1 MESKHTN
8 RAIAFLCSNYSFC
21 LDEMDSL
28 IDLASNRCLMHR
40 KSHLI
45 FTPHGHQYSHLIAP
59 LVPIAL
65 GKYLFTFRTQKSSSV
80 AAIILQQREDSKVP
94 NYIEQP
100 PKRVA
105 FCFFISKFI
114 LFMLK

>member
-45 FTPHGHQYSHLIAP
+45 FTPHGHQYSQLIAP

-65 GKYLFTFRTQKSSSV
+65 GKYLFTFRTQKSSPV

-94 NYIEQP
+94 NYIE
-100 PKRVA
+100 
-105 FCFFISKFI
+105 
-114 LFMLK
+114 

>member
-8 RAIAFLCSNYSFC
+8 RAIAFLCSNYLSC

-45 FTPHGHQYSHLIAP
+45 FTPHGHQYSQLACAIGAHSAGEIP
-59 LVPIAL
+59 VYIPNTEV
-65 GKYLFTFRTQKSSSV
+65 KPSSGDNT
-80 AAIILQQREDSKVP
+80 ATAGR
-94 NYIEQP
+94 
-100 PKRVA
+100 
-105 FCFFISKFI
+105 
-114 LFMLK
+114 

>member
-45 FTPHGHQYSHLIAP
+45 FYTSWTSIF
-59 LVPIAL
+59 AL
-65 GKYLFTFRTQKSSSV
+65 NCAIGAHSAGEIPVYIPNTEVKPSSGDNT
-80 AAIILQQREDSKVP
+80 ATAGR
-94 NYIEQP
+94 
-100 PKRVA
+100 
-105 FCFFISKFI
+105 
-114 LFMLK
+114 